1 MDNLILIAA
10 IGKNN
15 ELGKNNSLIW
25 YLPNDLKFFKENTI
39 NNTIVMGYNTFKSL
53 PKVLPNRKNIV
64 LTTKNIDLGSEVL
77 VFNDIELLKQ
87 YINST
92 NELVFVIGGSSMY
105 NYFIDYANE
114 MLLTEIEASDKDAD
128 VYFPRFDINEWDR
141 TILKENSDN
150 GINYKHVKY
159 RRK

>member
-1 MDNLILIAA
+1 LP

-25 YLPNDLKFFKENTI
+25 YLPNDLKNFKENTI
-39 NNTIVMGYNTFKSL
+39 NHTVVMGYNTFKSL

-64 LTTKNIDLGSEVL
+64 LTSKNVDLGSEVL
-77 VFNDIELLKQ
+77 IFNDIELLKQ

-105 NYFIDYANE
+105 NYFINYANT

-128 VYFPRFDINEWDR
+128 VYFPKFDINEWYR
-141 TILKENSDN
+141 TILKENNDN
-150 GINYKHVKY
+150 GIKYKHVKY

>member
-25 YLPNDLKFFKENTI
+25 YLPNDLKNFKENTI
-39 NNTIVMGYNTFKSL
+39 NHTVVMGYNTFKSL

-64 LTTKNIDLGSEVL
+64 LTSKNVDLGSEVL
-77 VFNDIELLKQ
+77 IFNDIELLKQ

-105 NYFIDYANE
+105 NYFINYANT

-128 VYFPRFDINEWDR
+128 VYFPKFDINEWYR
-141 TILKENSDN
+141 TILKENNDN
-150 GINYKHVKY
+150 GIKYKHVKY